1 MESFNKCIISC
12 KFNFKSSTLADE
24 LLLTQA
30 QVERAARHVL
40 NGEKTDNETLKNY
53 SVTSGVTHQPLVIQM
68 KLLILQDRNCFQCGI
83 TLMLLQ
89 YFSQSHHVM
98 SAVFV

>member
-40 NGEKTDNETLKNY
+40 NGEKTDNETLK
-53 SVTSGVTHQPLVIQM
+53 TIQ
-68 KLLILQDRNCFQCGI
+68 
-83 TLMLLQ
+83 
-89 YFSQSHHVM
+89 
-98 SAVFV
+98 